1 MEESSQHIHI
11 DLRNQTKVDL
21 LSVMPPP
28 EPSFS
33 FSILCSLP
41 LLSLFLKF
49 IMSNLHDV
57 QRIQAKFSST
67 LSTHIGNVNWSA
79 LTRIPLNRFVNRA
92 VQHIG
97 QIELVSASDFT
108 TYYDELYKA
117 TFEIQAERERSDLIV
132 TRLEAEAAGQRKH
145 LAPYRIIGIRDH
157 DGHAIGACQFSVLFL
172 PDSNHAV
179 PYTQYTY
186 VRKQNRRQD
195 MAGIMHMMVMA
206 VTTADANRNNRVV
219 LFILLETEPAGH
231 GKDKESRDWATKRT
245 AIHTKGGAMALMLRN
260 SEGKL
265 RSPHVQP
272 GLEIGDPPL
281 SLVWAIRDIAT
292 DTLQIDRLGQK
303 LIAGYYQSLR
313 DEGFPEENIK
323 LAEDIVAQRSKGC
336 EFILTDLNTVVLPQ
350 EDFLS

>member
-186 VRKQNRRQD
+186 VRKQNRRQLGKFHD
-195 MAGIMHMMVMA
+195 PNTRRATPHPQIGIRGVVYGARNRRHRHM
-206 VTTADANRNNRVV
+206 
-219 LFILLETEPAGH
+219 
-231 GKDKESRDWATKRT
+231 
-245 AIHTKGGAMALMLRN
+245 
-260 SEGKL
+260 EG
-265 RSPHVQP
+265 RQ
-272 GLEIGDPPL
+272 
-281 SLVWAIRDIAT
+281 
-292 DTLQIDRLGQK
+292 
-303 LIAGYYQSLR
+303 
-313 DEGFPEENIK
+313 
-323 LAEDIVAQRSKGC
+323 
-336 EFILTDLNTVVLPQ
+336 
-350 EDFLS
+350 